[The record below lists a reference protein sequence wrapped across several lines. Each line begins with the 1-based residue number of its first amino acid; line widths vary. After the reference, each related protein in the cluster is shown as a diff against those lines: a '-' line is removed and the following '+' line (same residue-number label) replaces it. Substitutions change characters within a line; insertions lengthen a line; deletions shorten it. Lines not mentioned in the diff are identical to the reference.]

1 MMTYLMPPSPWILSS
16 QSNAFVDF
24 GECILTDAVANELRS
39 EFGLRVQV
47 TPVPHGTL
55 PRFEI
60 KAKRLTDHRQ
70 VISESESA

>member
-1 MMTYLMPPSPWILSS
+1 MPPSPWIPSS

-24 GECILTDAVANELRS
+24 GECILTDAVANELCS
-39 EFGLRVQV
+39 EFGLGVEV

-60 KAKRLTDHRQ
+60 KAKRLTCHRQ